1 MTTKFRLA
9 EKTSENSCKILK
21 NLTFKRF
28 ESACKIAARLSTIHK
43 GTEYIIIDLETK
55 EQFSITP
62 LL

>member
-1 MTTKFRLA
+1 MYKIA
-9 EKTSENSCKILK
+9 ERAGDSTCKIVKGLS
-21 NLTFKRF
+21 FKRF